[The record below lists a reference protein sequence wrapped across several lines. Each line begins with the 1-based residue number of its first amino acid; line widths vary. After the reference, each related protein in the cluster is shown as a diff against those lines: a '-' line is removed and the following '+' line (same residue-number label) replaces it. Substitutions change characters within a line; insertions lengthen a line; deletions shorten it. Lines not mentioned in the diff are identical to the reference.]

1 MKRSFRL
8 AARVFLLLTVALLL
22 GADARAAITVTFSA
36 QTLHVT
42 GITPH
47 GDVAIAGVLREAGN
61 YRSIK
66 VGEVRAR
73 VNDGSGSG
81 AVDYDLGRA
90 IPQWSV
96 WAVVDLGSGA
106 YVLVTP
112 PGYTRNDLPTAGPV
126 RSNGAIDQI
135 AAGHLVLDILWV
147 RPGSSPG
154 AWFAR
159 ASDGGTNDSDGSNN
173 GKTLVAP
180 ASFAALSGTA
190 QGPPV
195 LAEGDVVV
203 LFDPLEMQAA
213 VVVVR
218 R

>member
-1 MKRSFRL
+1 MRRSLPL
-8 AARVFLLLTVALLL
+8 AARAFQLLTVTLFFCT
-22 GADARAAITVTFSA
+22 DVRAAITVTFSA
-36 QTLHVT
+36 QSLHVS

-47 GDVAIAGVLREAGN
+47 GDVAIAGILREAGN

-66 VGEVRAR
+66 VGELSAR
-73 VNDGSGSG
+73 VSDSSGGG

-96 WAVVDLGSGA
+96 WAVVDLASGA

-112 PGYTRNDLPTAGPV
+112 PGYTRNDLPVAGPV
-126 RSNGAIDQI
+126 GSNGAIDQV

-147 RPGSSPG
+147 RPGSNPG

-159 ASDGGTNDSDGSNN
+159 ASDGGANDSDGSNN

-180 ASFAALSGTA
+180 ASFAALSGAA
-190 QGPPV
+190 QGPPL
-195 LAEGDVVV
+195 LAGGDVVA

-213 VVVVR
+213 VVVVTP
-218 R
+218 

>member
-1 MKRSFRL
+1 MDRSL
-8 AARVFLLLTVALLL
+8 AVAARAFHLMTLALLL
-22 GADARAAITVTFSA
+22 GADARAAMTVTFSA
-36 QTLHVT
+36 QTLHVS

-47 GDVAIAGVLREAGN
+47 GDVAIGGILREAGN

-66 VGEVRAR
+66 VGEVSAR
-73 VNDGSGSG
+73 VSDSSGSG

-96 WAVVDLGSGA
+96 WAVVDLASGA
-106 YVLVTP
+106 YALVTP
-112 PGYTRNDLPTAGPV
+112 PGYIRNDLPVAGPV
-126 RSNGAIDQI
+126 SSNSVIDQI

-159 ASDGGTNDSDGSNN
+159 ASDGGANDSDGSNN

-180 ASFAALSGTA
+180 ASFAALSGSA
-190 QGPPV
+190 QGPPA
-195 LAEGDVVV
+195 LAKDDVVV
-203 LFDPLEMQAA
+203 LFDPLEMQAV

-218 R
+218 P

>member
-1 MKRSFRL
+1 MKRSLPL
-8 AARVFLLLTVALLL
+8 AARAFLLLTLSLFGVDL
-22 GADARAAITVTFSA
+22 RAAITVAFSA
-36 QTLHVT
+36 QTLHVS

-47 GDVAIAGVLREAGN
+47 GDVAIAGILREAGN

-73 VNDGSGSG
+73 MSDGSGSG

-96 WAVVDLGSGA
+96 WAVVDLASGA
-106 YVLVTP
+106 YALVTP
-112 PGYTRNDLPTAGPV
+112 PGYTRNDLPVAGPV
-126 RSNGAIDQI
+126 SSNSAIEQV
-135 AAGHLVLDILWV
+135 AAEHLVLDILWV

-159 ASDGGTNDSDGSNN
+159 ASDGGANDSDGNNN

-180 ASFAALSGTA
+180 ASFGALSGTA
-190 QGPPV
+190 QGPPL
-195 LAEGDVVV
+195 LAENDVVV

-213 VVVVR
+213 VVVVTP
-218 R
+218 